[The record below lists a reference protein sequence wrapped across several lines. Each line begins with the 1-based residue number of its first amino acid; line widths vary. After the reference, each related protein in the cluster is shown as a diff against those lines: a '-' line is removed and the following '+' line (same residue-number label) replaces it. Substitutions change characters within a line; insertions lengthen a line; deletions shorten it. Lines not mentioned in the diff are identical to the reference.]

1 MGVGSI
7 VGGDGEIIMIRWK
20 TLWKRLWKMVSGS
33 CIHFFS
39 SYEMLAIDK
48 PDICIS

>member
-7 VGGDGEIIMIRWK
+7 VGGDGEIIMIRWR
-20 TLWKRLWKMVSGS
+20 KRFGKWCLGLV
-33 CIHFFS
+33 FFFFFA

>member
-20 TLWKRLWKMVSGS
+20 RLWKMVSGS
-33 CIHFFS
+33 CIHFFFA